1 MIVEV
6 YRDHGISGGKGR
18 EKRPA
23 FDKLHRDATL
33 RKFDLIMAWSVDR
46 LGRSLQDLVHFL
58 DHLRSTRVE
67 LFLHQQGL
75 DTTSPAGRAM
85 FGMLSV
91 FSEFERAIIQ
101 ERIAAGMA
109 RAKAKG
115 TKSGKPIGRPRIAA
129 PIKDGSGRHIALAVP
144 VCAIWLRSSAS
155 GGRVCAVS
163 CAVAT
168 ETP

>member
-1 MIVEV
+1 MI
-6 YRDHGISGGKGR
+6 I
-18 EKRPA
+18 
-23 FDKLHRDATL
+23 
-33 RKFDLIMAWSVDR
+33 
-46 LGRSLQDLVHFL
+46 GRSLQDLVHFL

-101 ERIAAGMA
+101 SASRPGWLGRKLRAPRAESRSAVPALRRQLRIRSA
-109 RAKAKG
+109 R
-115 TKSGKPIGRPRIAA
+115 
-129 PIKDGSGRHIALAVP
+129 HMALAGP
-144 VCAIWLRSSAS
+144 VCAIWLRSFVL
-155 GGRVCAVS
+155 GGRLCVVS
-163 CAVAT
+163 CVAAT

>member
-1 MIVEV
+1 MRIFLLSTAAFCWPVLAASAIPFCWPKTIVN
-6 YRDHGISGGKGR
+6 S
-18 EKRPA
+18 
-23 FDKLHRDATL
+23 HRI
-33 RKFDLIMAWSVDR
+33 RIPVII
-46 LGRSLQDLVHFL
+46 GRSLQDLVHFL

-101 ERIAAGMA
+101 TAGMA

-115 TKSGKPIGRPRIAA
+115 TKSGKPMGRPRIAA
-129 PIKDGSGRHIALAVP
+129 PIKDQIRVVP
-144 VCAIWLRSSAS
+144 CVA
-155 GGRVCAVS
+155 
-163 CAVAT
+163 AT